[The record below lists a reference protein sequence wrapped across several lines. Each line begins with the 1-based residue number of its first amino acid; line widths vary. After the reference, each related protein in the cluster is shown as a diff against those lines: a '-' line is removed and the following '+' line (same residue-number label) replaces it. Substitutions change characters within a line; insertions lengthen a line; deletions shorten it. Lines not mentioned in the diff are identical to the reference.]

1 MLLNRTGHRLQRLG
15 TLLTTTSEHRTPRLG
30 VLAPERRGGRLPRQ
44 PLGACARLDLLGF
57 ELCSPEVLLD
67 LQDLDHELPPTTR
80 ELVQALGITVD
91 EDDEAACDGSS
102 APTTIIW
109 EVLSRRFT

>member
-1 MLLNRTGHRLQRLG
+1 MVVCALWRRQRA
-15 TLLTTTSEHRTPRLG
+15 G
-30 VLAPERRGGRLPRQ
+30 VWSVRCGPSREWQ
-44 PLGACARLDLLGF
+44 HCARLDLLGF

-102 APTTIIW
+102 APTTLY
-109 EVLSRRFT
+109 EKYYHDASHSTSAS

>member
-1 MLLNRTGHRLQRLG
+1 MVAGTSRDTVGGLG
-15 TLLTTTSEHRTPRLG
+15 P
-30 VLAPERRGGRLPRQ
+30 
-44 PLGACARLDLLGF
+44 CARLDLLGF

-102 APTTIIW
+102 APTT
-109 EVLSRRFT
+109 LYGKYYHDASHSTSAS